1 MSRHKD
7 ELLRGSAAAAA
18 AAVAATAA
26 AAAAAAAAEDFITII
41 GVVILEFT
49 WIPLL
54 KRTRRKLGRLL
65 IISLSQKNFGET
77 KKRERGKSRRD
88 VSQSVSCFL
97 EMPEQRAESSSS
109 FCPSSE
115 NALSFPFSIVRCVG
129 FEQNLAQDS
138 HKITKIETVITNLC
152 NICQTPHL

>member
-26 AAAAAAAAEDFITII
+26 AAAAAAAAEDSITII

-54 KRTRRKLGRLL
+54 ELTRRKLGRLR
-65 IISLSQKNFGET
+65 IISLSHIFVAKQ
-77 KKRERGKSRRD
+77 KRERGEKVDVMS
-88 VSQSVSCFL
+88 VSQSAVFL
-97 EMPEQRAESSSS
+97 
-109 FCPSSE
+109 
-115 NALSFPFSIVRCVG
+115 RCQSR
-129 FEQNLAQDS
+129 EQNHPRPFVPALKMRCLS
-138 HKITKIETVITNLC
+138 PFL
-152 NICQTPHL
+152 